1 MTTPPDE
8 ERYAPD
14 AFFEPDS
21 PFPGTI
27 ITEPV
32 PGSEGGLIEAVKRAV
47 TQALR
52 EAITNTGMS
61 LVGTDSKVTVNLE
74 YPIEEESYPG
84 IWVQFS
90 VTNLTRAG
98 LSHELWLKDDD
109 DNWIPMQ
116 EWMFQGRVTLN
127 IVALSNKERDRIS
140 DAVITMFAFSRT
152 PDLVLTDPARDT
164 KQYRSFLTQIEQNPY
179 VSMVINTDVLGS
191 GGQSAQMGMLP
202 WQQDIL
208 VYEDTYTFDLLG
220 QFNILFK
227 NDGWYTLR
235 RVDVNAEMG
244 AQNVEYNPAQWRG
257 TPLTTGIGNS
267 FMSNNVHQPPPRPAD
282 SGWQANTRRRY

>member
-1 MTTPPDE
+1 MMADDEQQYGPD
-8 ERYAPD
+8 P
-14 AFFEPDS
+14 FFGPDS
-21 PFPGTI
+21 PFPGTV

-61 LVGTDSKVTVNLE
+61 INGTDSKVTVNLE
-74 YPIEEESYPG
+74 YPMEEESYPG

-90 VTNLTRAG
+90 VTNLSRAG
-98 LSHELWLKDDD
+98 LSHELWLQDEDK
-109 DNWIPMQ
+109 NWMPMQ

-152 PDLVLTDPARDT
+152 PDLVLTDPSRDT
-164 KQYRSFLTQIEQNPY
+164 KQFRSFLTQLEENPY
-179 VSMVINTDVLGS
+179 VSLVINTDTLGC
-191 GGQSAQMGMLP
+191 GGQAAQMGMLP

-235 RVDVNAEMG
+235 RIDINGERGADNVD
-244 AQNVEYNPAQWRG
+244 YNPTQWRG
-257 TPLTTGIGNS
+257 VPSKESIGNS
-267 FMSNNVHQPPPRPAD
+267 YMSNNQHQPRSAPAD
-282 SGWQANTRRRY
+282 GGWQQNTRRRY